1 MPNQNNDH
9 NDDSG
14 LVGDDV
20 GTLSDRHTR
29 VLQRVTV
36 ANKHLAAIKAAYPP
50 GPPSVP
56 DATTLRA
63 IVTQSTQI
71 LATANALLG
80 PASALREGA

>member
-1 MPNQNNDH
+1 MPNQNSDH
-9 NDDSG
+9 NDDADP
-14 LVGDDV
+14 VGGDV

-29 VLQRVTV
+29 VLQRVSL

-50 GPPSVP
+50 GPPSAP

-71 LATANALLG
+71 LATAHALLG
-80 PASALREGA
+80 TAIVPGSQ